1 MQRQIFKFICVFCYS
16 TFFAVSSAIATE
28 LVHSF
33 NSPAFSGQGYSSHI
47 LTIKQLEDQA
57 KEKNKS
63 IEDAIKS
70 KAESAAANT
79 PQARFIANLESRI
92 YSQLAK
98 QLTDSMFG
106 EGATCTTA
114 GVVCGSIPNLG
125 GNAIN
130 WSLGAGSDQGMIII
144 TIQDLSNVSNVTT
157 MKVPA
162 GTFYF

>member
-1 MQRQIFKFICVFCYS
+1 MYKLLLVSLMI
-16 TFFAVSSAIATE
+16 SSAATAAE
-28 LVHSF
+28 LTHQF
-33 NSPAFSGQGYSSHI
+33 NSPSFSGVGFSSHV

-57 KEKNKS
+57 KEKNKAAS
-63 IEDAIKS
+63 EAL
-70 KAESAAANT
+70 KAQAERDAANT
-79 PQARFIANLESRI
+79 PTARFIANLESRI

-114 GVVCGSIPNLG
+114 GVVCGSIPDIG
-125 GNAIN
+125 GNSIS
-130 WSLGAGSDQGMIII
+130 WQLGAGSDSGMIVI
-144 TIQDLSNVSNVTT
+144 TITNLSSPTQTTT

>member
-1 MQRQIFKFICVFCYS
+1 MKRVLLCTLAIL
-16 TFFAVSSAIATE
+16 VSSGANSAE
-28 LVHSF
+28 LTHNF
-33 NSPAFSGQGYSSHI
+33 NSPSFSGIGFSSHV

-57 KEKNKS
+57 KEKNKAAA
-63 IEDAIKS
+63 DAL
-70 KAESAAANT
+70 KAQAERDAANT
-79 PQARFIANLESRI
+79 PTARFIANLESRI

-114 GVVCGSIPNLG
+114 GVVCGSIPDIG
-125 GNAIN
+125 GNKIE
-130 WSLGAGSDQGMIII
+130 WSLGGGSDSGMIII
-144 TIQDLSNVSNVTT
+144 NIQNLSNPTQITT

>member
-1 MQRQIFKFICVFCYS
+1 MVRAKILLIGVLLPLS
-16 TFFAVSSAIATE
+16 TIAAE
-28 LVHSF
+28 LQHQF
-33 NSPAFSGQGYSSHI
+33 NSPAFSGVGFSSHV

-57 KEKNKS
+57 KEKNKAAA
-63 IEDAIKS
+63 EAL
-70 KAESAAANT
+70 KAQAERDAANT
-79 PQARFIANLESRI
+79 PTARFIANLESRI

-114 GVVCGSIPNLG
+114 GVVCGTIPDIG
-125 GNAIN
+125 GNAIS
-130 WSLGAGSDQGMIII
+130 WKLGDGSDTGMIVIN
-144 TIQDLSNVSNVTT
+144 IQSLTNSSQTTT

>member
-1 MQRQIFKFICVFCYS
+1 MKYALLLCTIL
-16 TFFAVSSAIATE
+16 VSSGANSAE
-28 LVHSF
+28 LTHSF
-33 NSPAFSGQGYSSHI
+33 NSPSFSGIGFSSHV

-57 KEKNKS
+57 KEKNKAAA
-63 IEDAIKS
+63 DAL
-70 KAESAAANT
+70 KAQAERDAANT
-79 PQARFIANLESRI
+79 PTARFIANLESRI

-114 GVVCGSIPNLG
+114 GVVCGSIPDIG
-125 GNAIN
+125 GNKIE
-130 WSLGAGSDQGMIII
+130 WSLGGGSDSGMIII
-144 TIQDLSNVSNVTT
+144 NIQNLSNPTQITT